1 MPRMQLNE
9 HFAIKK
15 TEKCSNQAVEGN
27 LLYSNHNDDTHRD
40 YSVATKVELVEILY
54 FKHFYEHF
62 TFGETDWSKRGK
74 RLEKYVRV
82 AIAIELVTVGTK
94 LED

>member
-27 LLYSNHNDDTHRD
+27 LLYSNHNDDTCGDGSIDVKGYR
-40 YSVATKVELVEILY
+40 I
-54 FKHFYEHF
+54 
-62 TFGETDWSKRGK
+62 
-74 RLEKYVRV
+74 
-82 AIAIELVTVGTK
+82 IAAK
-94 LED
+94 AQ